1 MSENIDVSKIKDT
14 DIAADRKHVE
24 FQRAK
29 NPCPIDFSELQSSN
43 LRQGEQNVYEGEV
56 ASHFNQ
62 RKKYSDYEEPQ
73 FTTPFG
79 NEAGFAPAEPGRYR
93 LIRSKHCPWAHSVA
107 IAVDLL
113 GLDKVISKGVV
124 DPLRPAGV
132 SADWFLSKIYG

>member
-1 MSENIDVSKIKDT
+1 MIFLYFCT
-14 DIAADRKHVE
+14 
-24 FQRAK
+24 
-29 NPCPIDFSELQSSN
+29 
-43 LRQGEQNVYEGEV
+43 
-56 ASHFNQ
+56 
-62 RKKYSDYEEPQ
+62 KYSDYEEPQ

-93 LIRSKHCPWAHSVA
+93 LIWSKHCPWAHRVA

-132 SADWFLSKIYG
+132 IADWFLSKIYG